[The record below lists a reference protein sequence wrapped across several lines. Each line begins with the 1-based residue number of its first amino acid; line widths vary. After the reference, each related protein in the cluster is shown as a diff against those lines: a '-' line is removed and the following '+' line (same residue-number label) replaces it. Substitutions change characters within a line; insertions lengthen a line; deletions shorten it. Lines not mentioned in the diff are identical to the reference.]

1 MNSKYEELLRLNK
14 RFETFSL
21 LEQAKVQL
29 QRSEAAARLK
39 LNNSDS
45 LSEQIRSLNQKKLFL
60 VNQVLILSSEKKVTL
75 EEYRY
80 TFLPLSKYI
89 SSTDVDERFWAEL
102 IQEQVKWEK
111 FVIEFKSELEVNIE
125 NLGIEDIDKEWFRE
139 IQRQLIN
146 IQDTKKTIE

>member
-1 MNSKYEELLRLNK
+1 M
-14 RFETFSL
+14 
-21 LEQAKVQL
+21 
-29 QRSEAAARLK
+29 
-39 LNNSDS
+39 
-45 LSEQIRSLNQKKLFL
+45 
-60 VNQVLILSSEKKVTL
+60 NQVLILSSEKKVTL